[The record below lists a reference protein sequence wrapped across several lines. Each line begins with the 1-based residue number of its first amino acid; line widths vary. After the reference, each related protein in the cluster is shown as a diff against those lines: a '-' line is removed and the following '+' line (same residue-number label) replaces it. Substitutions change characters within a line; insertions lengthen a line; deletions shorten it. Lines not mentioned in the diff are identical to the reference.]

1 MIELERV
8 IERQRGRGCERKRDG
23 DGDGDICRYNR
34 IQHLSMSQNILLLTM
49 NSALKSYSQVRAP
62 HLDTILSMCLVR
74 LPNPPK
80 LKGD

>member
-1 MIELERV
+1 MMELERI
-8 IERQRGRGCERKRDG
+8 IERQRDRDCERKR
-23 DGDGDICRYNR
+23 DGDICRYNR

-49 NSALKSYSQVRAP
+49 TSALKSHSQVRAP

>member
-1 MIELERV
+1 MIELERI
-8 IERQRGRGCERKRDG
+8 IESQRDRDCERKRDG
-23 DGDGDICRYNR
+23 DGDICRYER
-34 IQHLSMSQNILLLTM
+34 FQPLSMSKNILLLTM
-49 NSALKSYSQVRAP
+49 TSALKSYSQVRAP